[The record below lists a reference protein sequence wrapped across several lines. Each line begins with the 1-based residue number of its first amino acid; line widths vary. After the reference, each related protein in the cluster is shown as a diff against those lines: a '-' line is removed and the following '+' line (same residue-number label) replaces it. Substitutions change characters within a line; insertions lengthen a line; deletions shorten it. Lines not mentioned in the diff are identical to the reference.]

1 MDGVDLSHEAFFE
14 KLTQSKTLP
23 TTSQV
28 PPYDYEKA
36 YRQAQKAGREILVI
50 TLSSRLSGTYQ
61 SAVIAAQ
68 QTGADVTIVDSEN
81 VTAGERVLVDLAIR
95 LRDEGLCA
103 KDIARALEQAK
114 SRLCILGRVDTLEY
128 LYRGG
133 RLSKTGALAG
143 TLLGIRPVLTVQ
155 DGALCVLGKAR
166 GARQSNNFLNEAIAK
181 RGGIDFT
188 MPLMLGYSGSSDEAL
203 REYIAA
209 SREIWEGELDTLPVT
224 SIGSTIGTHVGPGA
238 IVVAFF
244 AKET

>member
-1 MDGVDLSHEAFFE
+1 MRKRH
-14 KLTQSKTLP
+14 
-23 TTSQV
+23 
-28 PPYDYEKA
+28 
-36 YRQAQKAGREILVI
+36 R
-50 TLSSRLSGTYQ
+50 Q
-61 SAVIAAQ
+61 SAGAGKKQALHSRGASIRWNIYTAA
-68 QTGADVTIVDSEN
+68 
-81 VTAGERVLVDLAIR
+81 AGSP
-95 LRDEGLCA
+95 
-103 KDIARALEQAK
+103 KQAR
-114 SRLCILGRVDTLEY
+114 SP
-128 LYRGG
+128 
-133 RLSKTGALAG
+133 G

-209 SREIWEGELDTLPVT
+209 SREIWEGKLDTLPVT

>member
-1 MDGVDLSHEAFFE
+1 MRKRH
-14 KLTQSKTLP
+14 
-23 TTSQV
+23 
-28 PPYDYEKA
+28 
-36 YRQAQKAGREILVI
+36 RQRRWSRQKAG
-50 TLSSRLSGTYQ
+50 SAFSGASIRWNIYT
-61 SAVIAAQ
+61 AA
-68 QTGADVTIVDSEN
+68 
-81 VTAGERVLVDLAIR
+81 
-95 LRDEGLCA
+95 
-103 KDIARALEQAK
+103 
-114 SRLCILGRVDTLEY
+114 
-128 LYRGG
+128 G

-209 SREIWEGELDTLPVT
+209 SREIWEGKSDTLPVT

>member
-1 MDGVDLSHEAFFE
+1 M
-14 KLTQSKTLP
+14 
-23 TTSQV
+23 
-28 PPYDYEKA
+28 
-36 YRQAQKAGREILVI
+36 
-50 TLSSRLSGTYQ
+50 
-61 SAVIAAQ
+61 
-68 QTGADVTIVDSEN
+68 
-81 VTAGERVLVDLAIR
+81 LVDLAIR

-103 KDIARALEQAK
+103 KDIAKALEQAK

-155 DGALCVLGKAR
+155 DGRTLRPRKGERRAAEQQFSQRRRL
-166 GARQSNNFLNEAIAK
+166 QSS
-181 RGGIDFT
+181 GGIDFT

-209 SREIWEGELDTLPVT
+209 SREIWEGKLDTLPVT